1 MKRGLMVDVQDHLS
15 AKLRERG
22 GALLGQGERLR
33 ARNGWKRD
41 LAGRA
46 NGTINPWYQ
55 CDVYDE
61 MLDYALNFTF
71 PWCKFPFHPI
81 PFTL

>member
-1 MKRGLMVDVQDHLS
+1 MKRGLMVDVQDRLS

-33 ARNGWKRD
+33 ARNRWKRD

-46 NGTINPWYQ
+46 NGTINPSYE
-55 CDVYDE
+55 CDVYAE
-61 MLDYALNFTF
+61 MLEYAFNFTF
-71 PWCKFPFHPI
+71 PWCKFPSHPI